1 MSVPSRIETSGWV
14 LPAIT
19 LVAGLVAGAGSAIS
33 FVTLHSNWTQLAWVT
48 PDAKSTVPYWIFE
61 GLIPIVV
68 STGWTALI
76 LRARGHARWLGWSLV
91 LAAVEIALLALAL
104 IPVAR
109 SGNGG
114 VWATNVG
121 LPALALVLFGGPIAA
136 AVWRLRGSPVNV
148 WWHFAAGLALPVA
161 IYVGFVPTASALG
174 AT

>member
-1 MSVPSRIETSGWV
+1 M

-19 LVAGLVAGAGSAIS
+19 LVAGLAVGAGSALS
-33 FVTLHSNWTQLAWVT
+33 FVTLHSNWTQLGWVT
-48 PDAKSTVPYWIFE
+48 SEATSTVPYWIFE

-76 LRARGHARWLGWSLV
+76 LHARGHQRWLAWSAA
-91 LAAVEIALLALAL
+91 LACVEVALLAFAL
-104 IPVAR
+104 IPVAK
-109 SGNGG
+109 SGNAG

-136 AVWRLRGSPVNV
+136 AVWRLGSSPVSA
-148 WWHFAAGLALPVA
+148 WWHVVAALVLPGA
-161 IYVGFVPTASALG
+161 IYLGFVPAASAPG